1 MNTTKSKLNTDNPQ
15 DAEHTPPDFSKASTY
30 LLLASIATTEQALAV
45 MKDPQAREVVLK
57 LNDELVAEY
66 NRR

>member
-1 MNTTKSKLNTDNPQ
+1 MNTENSKQNADKSQ

-30 LLLASIATTEQALAV
+30 LLLASIATIEQALAG
-45 MKDPQAREVVLK
+45 MKDPQAREGLLK
-57 LNDELVAEY
+57 LNDELIAEY

>member
-1 MNTTKSKLNTDNPQ
+1 MSNTKSKLKPDKPQ
-15 DAEHTPPDFSKASTY
+15 DAEHTPTDFSKAITY

-45 MKDPQAREVVLK
+45 MKDPQAREGILK

>member
-1 MNTTKSKLNTDNPQ
+1 MNTTESNLNTDKPQ

-30 LLLASIATTEQALAV
+30 LLLASIATTEQALAG
-45 MKDPQAREVVLK
+45 MTDPQAREGLLK